1 MLCKKPQAM
10 TWIVGYRLC
19 GTSKRTYVM
28 TRCNFAIASALL
40 ERTMMCITGKN
51 QKKNGAENCKK
62 MFGCSIY
69 YYVICQIFW
78 WEPKYCLNCLHHLPT
93 YTIIV
98 LPLSKKECN
107 HGLRASKSG
116 SRLTKFLVNT
126 IHIYSSK
133 IIYYENTF
141 RN

>member
-1 MLCKKPQAM
+1 MHITISKHNQWYKSIECKQVAVMLCKKPQAM

-69 YYVICQIFW
+69 YYVIC
-78 WEPKYCLNCLHHLPT
+78 
-93 YTIIV
+93 
-98 LPLSKKECN
+98 
-107 HGLRASKSG
+107 
-116 SRLTKFLVNT
+116 
-126 IHIYSSK
+126 
-133 IIYYENTF
+133 
-141 RN
+141 